1 MSSRSWTSSATRW
14 ACWRK
19 ADCWPRARWR
29 PCAPRRKL
37 WRPTLSV
44 ENGAAKL
51 LEHKVRGVSLRT
63 EDLTSGYQG
72 SPVIHGVS
80 ISVDPGEVV
89 SIVGPNGSG
98 KSTLLKSVVG

>member
-1 MSSRSWTSSATRW
+1 M
-14 ACWRK
+14 
-19 ADCWPRARWR
+19 
-29 PCAPRRKL
+29 
-37 WRPTLSV
+37 SV

-80 ISVDPGEVV
+80 ISVDPGDIA
-89 SIVGPNGSG
+89 IVDED
-98 KSTLLKSVVG
+98 LA